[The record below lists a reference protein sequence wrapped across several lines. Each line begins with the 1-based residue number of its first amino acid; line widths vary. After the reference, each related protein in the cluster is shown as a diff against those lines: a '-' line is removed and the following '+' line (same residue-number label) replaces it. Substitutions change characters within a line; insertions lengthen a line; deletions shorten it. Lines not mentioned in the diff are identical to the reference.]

1 MHIVKK
7 QFFIVFSVL
16 LLVSPYIYQSNRT
29 VAETNEE
36 FNKIT
41 SKSTDYSNWFWT
53 EIEVLSSG
61 DDDAYL
67 ADMVVDE
74 SNNIHITWLDDTDD
88 LIDSGFDR
96 DIFYM
101 NWDYSTETWSSIE
114 VVSTEGSL
122 TSENSQLAIDSH
134 GNLHIVWLDYADLL
148 GAGGSDV
155 DVFYRMRT
163 SAGVWSSY
171 ALISD
176 VSENNCQEIS
186 IVIDSEDNIYVAWS
200 DPTDVGD
207 LGGTDSDIFYNVYD
221 DSSSMWKGMTLVT
234 DDSSGV
240 SIEPHLVAD
249 NMDFIH
255 LVWTDKTDIYGAGI
269 DYDIFYK
276 KFSSSLATWSSTQLV
291 STESTADSR
300 DGRMGIDSEYSLH
313 VVWHDSTDYEG
324 SSFDMDIFYK
334 YYDSDLSSWKTTE
347 VISVFSDLAA
357 ALPDIV
363 IDDYDT
369 IHLTWEDLTDYG
381 GIGTDWDVVYQYKE
395 KNSNQWSQMAIVS
408 LDPDVNSFVPKIF
421 LDNNNHILISWYDDT
436 DYLGSGGDYD
446 IFLRKFVG
454 PPEATILHSFS
465 TDSIEIGNLTIIWE
479 EVPSAESYDVYRDST
494 FITSVG
500 SLSRLATVNDESYRD
515 SLDTIGDYFYT
526 VVATNRYGD
535 SDLSNI
541 VSIAVFEVEPPEV
554 EQTGLFQTI
563 KLGEILILAG
573 ILGAFQLVLVT
584 IVVVLFKTVP
594 SQKEKKG
601 SKKK

>member
-1 MHIVKK
+1 MYIVKK
-7 QFFIVFSVL
+7 QFFLVFSVL

-67 ADMVVDE
+67 ADLVVDE

-122 TSENSQLAIDSH
+122 TSENSQLAIDSQ

-207 LGGTDSDIFYNVYD
+207 LGGTDRDIFYNVYD
-221 DSSSMWKGMTLVT
+221 DSSSTWKGMTLVT

-255 LVWTDKTDIYGAGI
+255 LVWTDNDDIYGAGF

-291 STESTADSR
+291 STESTASSR
-300 DGRMGIDSEYSLH
+300 D
-313 VVWHDSTDYEG
+313 
-324 SSFDMDIFYK
+324 
-334 YYDSDLSSWKTTE
+334 
-347 VISVFSDLAA
+347 
-357 ALPDIV
+357 
-363 IDDYDT
+363 
-369 IHLTWEDLTDYG
+369 
-381 GIGTDWDVVYQYKE
+381 
-395 KNSNQWSQMAIVS
+395 
-408 LDPDVNSFVPKIF
+408 
-421 LDNNNHILISWYDDT
+421 
-436 DYLGSGGDYD
+436 
-446 IFLRKFVG
+446 
-454 PPEATILHSFS
+454 
-465 TDSIEIGNLTIIWE
+465 
-479 EVPSAESYDVYRDST
+479 
-494 FITSVG
+494 
-500 SLSRLATVNDESYRD
+500 
-515 SLDTIGDYFYT
+515 
-526 VVATNRYGD
+526 
-535 SDLSNI
+535 
-541 VSIAVFEVEPPEV
+541 
-554 EQTGLFQTI
+554 
-563 KLGEILILAG
+563 
-573 ILGAFQLVLVT
+573 
-584 IVVVLFKTVP
+584 
-594 SQKEKKG
+594 
-601 SKKK
+601 